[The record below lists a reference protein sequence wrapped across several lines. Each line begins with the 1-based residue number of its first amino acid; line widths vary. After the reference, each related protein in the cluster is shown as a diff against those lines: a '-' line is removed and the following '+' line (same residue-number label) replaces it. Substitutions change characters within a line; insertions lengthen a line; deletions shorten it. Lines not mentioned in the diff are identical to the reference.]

1 MEPCSD
7 GAAVAAARMAT
18 DCRVEALEGI
28 AVEEEDSTSVAAVA
42 SEREA
47 AHRLCA
53 HVDRGRTET
62 RRMLESSTVEYDRS
76 EGREGVPC
84 QLLPLCRG
92 CLWLLI
98 VSTFAKDA
106 RDLSKLTC

>member
-7 GAAVAAARMAT
+7 GAAVAAVRMAT
-18 DCRVEALEGI
+18 DSRVEALEGI

-53 HVDRGRTET
+53 HVDHGRMET
-62 RRMLESSTVEYDRS
+62 RRMLESLTVEYDRS
-76 EGREGVPC
+76 EGREDVPC
-84 QLLPLCRG
+84 QLLPLCRA
-92 CLWLLI
+92 CLWLLMCM
-98 VSTFAKDA
+98 F
-106 RDLSKLTC
+106 R